1 MILIMVCIWEQ
12 VDGGVGELVGCR
24 VDDRGMYASA
34 NSGAYLFVSFVII
47 IVAHL
52 LVLVAIILSLT
63 LASLW

>member
-1 MILIMVCIWEQ
+1 M
-12 VDGGVGELVGCR
+12 GCR

-52 LVLVAIILSLT
+52 LVLVVIILSLT